1 MTDQKNTLL
10 AIVLSA
16 IVLIVWQYFFGLPH
30 MQRQEAQKQTQ
41 TQTQTQTPTQGVPT
55 PAPGGGPSTAVPV
68 PGHCVCRRACGH
80 KLNFSGA
87 VKRCWTRRTSG

>member
-30 MQRQEAQKQTQ
+30 MQRQEAQKQQ
-41 TQTQTQTPTQGVPT
+41 PGQSQRVPT
-55 PAPGGGPSTAVPV
+55 PGPGGAPSTAVPV
-68 PGHCVCRRACGH
+68 PGQPAAAPAAQS
-80 KLNFSGA
+80 L
-87 VKRCWTRRTSG
+87 TREAALKQSTRVPIDTPRLSA